1 MPISAHTL
9 TGSPSR
15 TASDDAKPIL
25 WRGGASAGA
34 APLARR
40 PIPLRLSERA
50 YMKNARKVVAA
61 QKVEEDVA
69 RMRQT
74 VREALE
80 EAGYPQ
86 QPTPA
91 PDMYDEHGDVKGYPY

>member
-1 MPISAHTL
+1 MVE
-9 TGSPSR
+9 GM
-15 TASDDAKPIL
+15 
-25 WRGGASAGA
+25 
-34 APLARR
+34 ARR

-61 QKVEEDVA
+61 QKAEEDVA

>member
-1 MPISAHTL
+1 
-9 TGSPSR
+9 
-15 TASDDAKPIL
+15 
-25 WRGGASAGA
+25 
-34 APLARR
+34 
-40 PIPLRLSERA
+40 
-50 YMKNARKVVAA
+50 MKNARKVVAA
-61 QKVEEDVA
+61 QQVEEDVA